1 MMELLPGDGSHLLIA
16 CAATFAAGLIRG
28 FAGFGSGMIMVA
40 VLLSLYP
47 PMLAMPTVL
56 FTELVL
62 SLVMLPAATRHIR
75 WRLIMP
81 TAIAAAMVAPL
92 GVVVLGVLSQESAR
106 WLASAMIL
114 AFVAL
119 AFLRKTAGEGVGS
132 AAALRAGAF
141 SGFMGGVA
149 GMTGPPVVALLLR
162 MKLPPREVRATLIGY
177 FIIIDGLL
185 LLNFSLQGAGGL
197 EYLELGLIV
206 LLPLV
211 CGSLLGAWLFP
222 KASPR
227 TYRNLALATVSAAAV
242 ISPSL

>member
-1 MMELLPGDGSHLLIA
+1 MQELLPEYGNHLLLA
-16 CAATFAAGLIRG
+16 CAATFSAGLIRG

-62 SLVMLPAATRHIR
+62 SLVMLPAAWSQLR
-75 WRLIMP
+75 WRLILPM
-81 TAIAAAMVAPL
+81 TIAAALVAPV
-92 GVVVLGVLSQESAR
+92 GVWFLGVLSQELAR
-106 WLASAMIL
+106 LLASIMIL
-114 AFVAL
+114 VFVMMAL
-119 AFLRKTAGEGVGS
+119 LRKTTGETINRPMV
-132 AAALRAGAF
+132 LRAGAL

-162 MKLPPREVRATLIGY
+162 MRLPPREVRATLIGY
-177 FIIIDGLL
+177 FVIIDGFL
-185 LLNFSLQGAGGL
+185 LLNFSLQGAGGFD
-197 EYLELGLIV
+197 YLGLGLLV

-211 CGSLLGAWLFP
+211 AGSLLGAWLFP

-227 TYRNLALATVSAAAV
+227 TYRNLSLATISAAAV
-242 ISPSL
+242 VSPSL